1 MTEITHALIID
12 APFDF
17 TGYLALL
24 IPIIAVSLPA
34 IIILIVFVY
43 ESRNKKMKYDTIIE
57 VSKNISD
64 PEEVRDLLESLQDK
78 KKSPIDLRRSGII
91 TIFIGAGLFML
102 GWIAIGEILKGVGV
116 LVGLIGVGQMIA
128 GYIYPNQTEE
138 INKAV
143 EDFEKKYLGPITN
156 ENYLSLIFLAG
167 TPAQTSPGGI
177 FVYFGTIALE
187 ATTAPSPTLHPGLI

>member
-43 ESRNKKMKYDTIIE
+43 ESRNKRMKYNTIIE
-57 VSKNISD
+57 VSKNISNPD
-64 PEEVRDLLESLQDK
+64 EVRDLLESLQDK

-116 LVGLIGVGQMIA
+116 LVGLIGVGQMVA
-128 GYIYPNQTEE
+128 GYVYPNQSEE
-138 INKAV
+138 INKVV
-143 EDFEKKYLGPITN
+143 EEFEKK
-156 ENYLSLIFLAG
+156 
-167 TPAQTSPGGI
+167 
-177 FVYFGTIALE
+177 
-187 ATTAPSPTLHPGLI
+187 

>member
-17 TGYLALL
+17 TGNLALL

-43 ESRNKKMKYDTIIE
+43 ESRNKKMKYNTIIE
-57 VSKNISD
+57 VSKNINNPD
-64 PEEVRDLLESLQDK
+64 EVRDLLESLQDK

-116 LVGLIGVGQMIA
+116 LVSFIGVGQMVA
-128 GYIYPNQTEE
+128 GYVYPNQSEE
-138 INKAV
+138 INKVV
-143 EDFEKKYLGPITN
+143 EEFEKK
-156 ENYLSLIFLAG
+156 
-167 TPAQTSPGGI
+167 
-177 FVYFGTIALE
+177 
-187 ATTAPSPTLHPGLI
+187 

>member
-17 TGYLALL
+17 TGNLALL

-43 ESRNKKMKYDTIIE
+43 ESRNKKMKYNTIIE
-57 VSKNISD
+57 VSKNINNPD
-64 PEEVRDLLESLQDK
+64 EVRDLLESLQDK

-102 GWIAIGEILKGVGV
+102 GWIAIGDILKGVGV

-128 GYIYPNQTEE
+128 GYVYPNQSEE
-138 INKAV
+138 INKVV
-143 EDFEKKYLGPITN
+143 EEFEKK
-156 ENYLSLIFLAG
+156 
-167 TPAQTSPGGI
+167 
-177 FVYFGTIALE
+177 
-187 ATTAPSPTLHPGLI
+187 

>member
-1 MTEITHALIID
+1 MESLIGGLGI
-12 APFDF
+12 
-17 TGYLALL
+17 L

-34 IIILIVFVY
+34 IIIWIVFVY

-102 GWIAIGEILKGVGV
+102 GWIAIGNVLEGVGA
-116 LVGLIGVGQMIA
+116 LIALIGIGQMIA
-128 GYIYPNQTEE
+128 GYIYPNQSEE

-143 EDFEKKYLGPITN
+143 ENFEKK
-156 ENYLSLIFLAG
+156 
-167 TPAQTSPGGI
+167 
-177 FVYFGTIALE
+177 
-187 ATTAPSPTLHPGLI
+187 

>member
-17 TGYLALL
+17 TGNLALL

-43 ESRNKKMKYDTIIE
+43 ESRNKKMKYNTIIE
-57 VSKNISD
+57 VSKNINNPD
-64 PEEVRDLLESLQDK
+64 EVRDLLESLQDK

-128 GYIYPNQTEE
+128 GYVYPNQSEE
-138 INKAV
+138 INKVV
-143 EDFEKKYLGPITN
+143 EEFEKK
-156 ENYLSLIFLAG
+156 
-167 TPAQTSPGGI
+167 
-177 FVYFGTIALE
+177 
-187 ATTAPSPTLHPGLI
+187 

>member
-116 LVGLIGVGQMIA
+116 LVGLIVVGQMIA

-143 EDFEKKYLGPITN
+143 ENFERK
-156 ENYLSLIFLAG
+156 
-167 TPAQTSPGGI
+167 
-177 FVYFGTIALE
+177 
-187 ATTAPSPTLHPGLI
+187 